1 MTRLNNKQNMNY
13 FLFNVSL
20 NLTTT
25 MPPGE
30 WILTNLL
37 NTTAQSYENVT
48 EYLSN
53 CDTNIYLIDI

>member
-1 MTRLNNKQNMNY
+1 MNY

-20 NLTTT
+20 NLTIT

-37 NTTAQSYENVT
+37 NTTAVIRMSQ
-48 EYLSN
+48 
-53 CDTNIYLIDI
+53 NIYQIVTQTFI

>member
-1 MTRLNNKQNMNY
+1 MNY

-37 NTTAQSYENVT
+37 NTTAQSYEM
-48 EYLSN
+48 SR
-53 CDTNIYLIDI
+53 NIYQIVTQTFI

>member
-1 MTRLNNKQNMNY
+1 MNY